1 MYAPG
6 SCYGHHILSGCW
18 DCCVLYRILIVN
30 THTPGLLSCCVVAAY
45 GYGVSAVPLLY
56 TLRHTMIRHTKAQ
69 SIQGQSVLALP
80 DKTEELVPGVC

>member
-1 MYAPG
+1 MFAAAKLQHP
-6 SCYGHHILSGCW
+6 LP
-18 DCCVLYRILIVN
+18 CVLY
-30 THTPGLLSCCVVAAY
+30 THPFQLLRCLPARPPFIAAAY

-80 DKTEELVPGVC
+80 DKSEELVPGEGGGT